1 MDGDT
6 ETKQISKIQHFFFF
20 NVILIQYQP
29 VRSILITKQIQC
41 GTAVFQTLHVIS
53 LTGKN

>member
-6 ETKQISKIQHFFFF
+6 ETKQISKIQHFFF

-29 VRSILITKQIQC
+29 VHSILITKQIQC